1 MSLLIQ
7 GGINIPLVF
16 GAEEE
21 RPKWLSSRL
30 RSRIAPPGGRRETA
44 GTGELVSVTRL
55 VGLGYASYEVASA
68 HFCWIYETVLF
79 AAILSARGTHSKPVL
94 GIQLVKVKYFFLSCV
109 D

>member
-1 MSLLIQ
+1 MLALRRRVSLLIQ

-44 GTGELVSVTRL
+44 GTGELVSVTCL
-55 VGLGYASYEVASA
+55 VGLGYASYEVASI
-68 HFCWIYETVLF
+68 HF
-79 AAILSARGTHSKPVL
+79 R
-94 GIQLVKVKYFFLSCV
+94 
-109 D
+109 